1 MKGLVALLQVVP
13 LPGPVQ
19 SSSLALPPRLAGLRG
34 EALSAG
40 NGFFSS
46 PIIKLELGKVGHVRG
61 AEEQHPDG
69 EGFPLNYERCVG
81 L

>member
-1 MKGLVALLQVVP
+1 MKGLVALLQVVL

-19 SSSLALPPRLAGLRG
+19 SSSLAPPPRLAGLRG

-46 PIIKLELGKVGHVRG
+46 PIIKLELRKVGRVRG
-61 AEEQHPDG
+61 AEERSPDG